1 MTRKLSFPALALAL
15 VCSFGM
21 VGCGGSGGEATFDPS
36 EVEAQTAEEQ
46 AEAEAY
52 AEEMA
57 GYQDRMKEEYG
68 N

>member
-1 MTRKLSFPALALAL
+1 MTRKFSFPALALAL
-15 VCSFGM
+15 VCSFGI

-36 EVEAQTAEEQ
+36 EVEAQSADEV

-52 AEEMA
+52 KEEME
-57 GYQDRMKEEYG
+57 GYAERMKEEYG